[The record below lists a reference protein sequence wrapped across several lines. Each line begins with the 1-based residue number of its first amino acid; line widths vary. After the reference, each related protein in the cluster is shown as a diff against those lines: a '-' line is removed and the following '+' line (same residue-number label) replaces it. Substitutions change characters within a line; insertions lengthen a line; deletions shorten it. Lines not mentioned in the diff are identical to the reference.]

1 MLFDVRGSGADTTSL
16 KATRVQGE
24 TKIQAQDENG
34 YENCFSTTEFIYQ
47 ANLFEGPF
55 QAWGWQE
62 ARKVKFLSH
71 EAKLW
76 SRCRYGIPEIKHTFF
91 LKLGALAVLTL
102 GWAGSDHAKFD
113 ICKC

>member
-1 MLFDVRGSGADTTSL
+1 MKSLLWLCVIRCQRKGADTVSL

-24 TKIQAQDENG
+24 TTIQAQDENG

-47 ANLFEGPF
+47 ANLVEGPF

-91 LKLGALAVLTL
+91 SQARCTGCPNAGL
-102 GWAGSDHAKFD
+102 GWE
-113 ICKC
+113 